1 MQLSQQDLDEFKQ
14 IYKAEFG
21 EDITDRQALD
31 MGLNLV
37 NLFTAML
44 KHQSQTRKID

>member
-1 MQLSQQDLDEFKQ
+1 MRLSQQDLDEFKQ
-14 IYKAEFG
+14 IYKEEFG
-21 EDITDRQALD
+21 EEISNAEALD

-44 KHQSQTRKID
+44 KHQSQARKID